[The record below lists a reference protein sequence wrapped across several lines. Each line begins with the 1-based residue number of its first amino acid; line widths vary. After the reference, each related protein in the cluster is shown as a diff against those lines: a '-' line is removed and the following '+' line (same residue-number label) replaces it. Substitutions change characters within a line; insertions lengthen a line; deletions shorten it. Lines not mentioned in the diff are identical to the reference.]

1 MSGLFLRAW
10 ASVCSSL
17 LGAFSPLLS
26 PVLSDG
32 CRAAPAEAA
41 RRSRPGGS
49 VLIHVLGIAFLLLT
63 GVLDGDE
70 QPVVGAG
77 DGQGVGAGGG
87 EGLAVAPG
95 RGRRGSA
102 PPPPPLRRPALPAP
116 LPPL

>member
-41 RRSRPGGS
+41 RRSRPRGS

-77 DGQGVGAGGG
+77 DGQGVGAGGV
-87 EGLAVAPG
+87 EGLAGAAGAGG
-95 RGRRGSA
+95 RGAASPQLTLAR
-102 PPPPPLRRPALPAP
+102 
-116 LPPL
+116 